1 MVFEFS
7 LIGRSLEVGEGP
19 KSCIRGKTLFAHAGI
34 LTNAYAGPEFEPFE
48 CEAPVWA
55 EESDGQSLSSAEN
68 VRLAKGFITA
78 IDFEVVAALSLCGG
92 WHADW
97 KDDIYLVRTLERI
110 AGHLKALKAIQAMD
124 GQSLEANSRSAS
136 TEPIA
141 ANEHTVLVMKP
152 R

>member
-1 MVFEFS
+1 M
-7 LIGRSLEVGEGP
+7 
-19 KSCIRGKTLFAHAGI
+19 FAHAA
-34 LTNAYAGPEFEPFE
+34 LLRNAYAGPEFEPFE
-48 CEAPVWA
+48 CETPVSA
-55 EESDGQSLSSAEN
+55 EEPESRSVSGAES
-68 VRLAKGFITA
+68 VKLANGFITA